1 MLLLLW
7 CLRRREQVTH
17 DVASQSKRSGRM
29 VLLLLLHDLLGMV
42 LLGCVLL
49 RVCVGESRVEHAAHG
64 VRCCLGLGLLVSM
77 AFRHMRMEKVGSEG
91 SER

>member
-7 CLRRREQVTH
+7 CLRSLLLHVLGCAVGLLRRREQVTH

-64 VRCCLGLGLLVSM
+64 VRCCLGL
-77 AFRHMRMEKVGSEG
+77 
-91 SER
+91 